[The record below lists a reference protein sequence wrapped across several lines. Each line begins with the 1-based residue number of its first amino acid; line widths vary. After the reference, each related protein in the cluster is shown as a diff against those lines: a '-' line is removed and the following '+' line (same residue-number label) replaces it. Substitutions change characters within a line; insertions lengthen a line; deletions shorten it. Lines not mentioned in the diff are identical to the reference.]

1 MHNEFLEEL
10 LAAKGIENNWYER
23 QEPRWDLCEFSV
35 QIAKQAMP
43 QASFERLKKL
53 ALEGDQE
60 RFNRFLETQ
69 VGNISAF
76 HRDIDRQFREEY
88 LKPSYQSLRY

>member
-1 MHNEFLEEL
+1 
-10 LAAKGIENNWYER
+10 
-23 QEPRWDLCEFSV
+23 
-35 QIAKQAMP
+35 MP